1 MKKILIKREQ
11 SKLACFAEREKSR
24 TKFKI
29 KTFMLAVVALA
40 LTAPVFT
47 ACSSDDDNT
56 KENIISEFSVNDQKV
71 AAQKAKSKKN
81 TAVLLVA
88 FGSTWNNAFLAFD
101 KTITA
106 YEQAFPEADV
116 YISFSSD
123 ICINRASVGE
133 NVDDNGN
140 LVKRDYYEP
149 RYLLHAIGA
158 AKYSKIYVQSLQVIP
173 GEEFAAVVA
182 SVKKFMNNGYIG
194 DAHLDD
200 DYLAKL
206 AEDEAIFLGMPLLNN
221 PDVDVPEVAK
231 QLNALY
237 SSEAQQGVVAFMGHG
252 NPDTYDTFKANVR
265 YEQLEGELQK
275 LSPNYFVGTVDMP
288 DNYKQ
293 DVWARMQDKGINSGK
308 VCLHALMS
316 IAGDHAHNDMAGGAL
331 EGQDEDEYWDEND
344 PESEDNSWF
353 EFFIH
358 KGYTATVPLSGKH
371 PLGLLELPGVLN
383 VWINHTKNAE
393 FLEDAYHSMYPEE

>member
-1 MKKILIKREQ
+1 MK
-11 SKLACFAEREKSR
+11 
-24 TKFKI
+24 KI

-101 KTITA
+101 KTVTA

-133 NVDDNGN
+133 NTDDNGKI
-140 LVKRDYYEP
+140 VKRDYYEP

-206 AEDEAIFLGMPLLNN
+206 AKDEAIFLGMPLLNN

-265 YEQLEGELQK
+265 YEQLEEELQK
-275 LSPNYFVGTVDMP
+275 LNSNYFVGTVDMP

-293 DVWARMQDKGINSGK
+293 DVWARMQDKGIKNGK
-308 VCLHALMS
+308 VYLHALMS
-316 IAGDHAHNDMAGGAL
+316 IAGDHAHNDMAG
-331 EGQDEDEYWDEND
+331 EGDEYWTPMA
-344 PESEDNSWF
+344 PESEDVSWF
-353 EFFIH
+353 EFFSH
-358 KGYTATVPLSGKH
+358 MGYDAIVPVTNKH

-393 FLEDAYHSMYPEE
+393 FLEDAYHSMYPEEE

>member
-11 SKLACFAEREKSR
+11 SKLACFAEREESR

-29 KTFMLAVVALA
+29 KSFLVATIALA
-40 LTAPVFT
+40 MVAPVFT
-47 ACSSDDDNT
+47 ACGSDDDD
-56 KENIISEFSVNDQKV
+56 KKQEIIENIVSEFSVNDKMV
-71 AAQKAKSKKN
+71 AEQKAKSKKDV
-81 TAVLLVA
+81 AVLLVA

-101 KTITA
+101 KTKAA
-106 YEQAFPEADV
+106 YEAAFPNADV
-116 YISFSSD
+116 YVCFSSD

-140 LVKRDYYEP
+140 IVKRDYYEP

-200 DYLAKL
+200 AYLAKL
-206 AEDEAIFLGMPLLNN
+206 AENEAIFLGMPLLNN

-265 YEQLEGELQK
+265 YEQLEEELQK
-275 LSPNYFVGTVDMP
+275 FSPNYFVGTVDMP

-293 DVWARMQDKGINSGK
+293 DVLARMQAKGINSGK
-308 VCLHALMS
+308 MYLHALMS
-316 IAGDHAHNDMAGGAL
+316 IAGDHAHNDMAG
-331 EGQDEDEYWDEND
+331 EGEEYWRQMD
-344 PESEDNSWF
+344 PDSEENSWY
-353 EFFIH
+353 EFFSH
-358 KGYTATVPLSGKH
+358 KDYEVTVPVTNKH

-383 VWINHTKNAE
+383 VWVSHTKNAE

>member
-1 MKKILIKREQ
+1 MK
-11 SKLACFAEREKSR
+11 
-24 TKFKI
+24 KI
-29 KTFMLAVVALA
+29 KTFLVATIA
-40 LTAPVFT
+40 FAMVAPVFT
-47 ACSSDDDNT
+47 ACGSDDDDN
-56 KENIISEFSVNDQKV
+56 KQEIIENIVSEFSVNDQMV
-71 AAQKAKSKKN
+71 AAQKAKSGKDV
-81 TAVLLVA
+81 AVLLVA

-101 KTITA
+101 KTKAA
-106 YEQAFPEADV
+106 YEAAFPNADV
-116 YISFSSD
+116 YVCFSSD
-123 ICINRASVGE
+123 ICINRASAGE

-140 LVKRDYYEP
+140 IVKRDYYEP

-200 DYLAKL
+200 AYLAKL
-206 AEDEAIFLGMPLLNN
+206 AKDEAIFLGMPLLND
-221 PDVDVPEVAK
+221 PEKDVPKVAE

-237 SSEAQQGVVAFMGHG
+237 ASEAQQGVVAFMGHG

-265 YEQLEGELQK
+265 YEQLEKELQK
-275 LSPNYFVGTVDMP
+275 FSPNYFVGTVDMP

-293 DVWARMQDKGINSGK
+293 DVMERMQKKGINNGK
-308 VCLHALMS
+308 VFLHALMS
-316 IAGDHAHNDMAGGAL
+316 IAGDHAHNDMAG
-331 EGQDEDEYWDEND
+331 EGDEYWDAED

-353 EFFIH
+353 EFFNH
-358 KGYTATVPLSGKH
+358 NGYNASVPVSGNH
-371 PLGLLELPGVLN
+371 PLGLLELSGVLN
-383 VWINHTKNAE
+383 VWISHTKNAE

>member
-1 MKKILIKREQ
+1 MKKIK
-11 SKLACFAEREKSR
+11 SFVLAAVAFA
-24 TKFKI
+24 
-29 KTFMLAVVALA
+29 LV
-40 LTAPVFT
+40 APVFT
-47 ACSSDDDNT
+47 ACDSDSKSETID
-56 KENIISEFSVNDQKV
+56 NIISEYSVNDEMV
-71 AAQKAKSKKN
+71 AAQKAKSKKDV
-81 TAVLLVA
+81 AVLLIA

-101 KTITA
+101 KTKAA
-106 YEQAFPEADV
+106 YEEAFPNADV
-116 YISFSSD
+116 YVCFSSD

-140 LVKRDYYEP
+140 IVKRDYYEP

-182 SVKKFMNNGYIG
+182 SVKKFMNNGFLG
-194 DAHLDD
+194 KAHLDD

-206 AEDEAIFLGMPLLNN
+206 EANKAIFLGMPLLNN
-221 PDVDVPEVAK
+221 PEVDVPEVAK

-265 YEQLEGELQK
+265 YEQLEEALQQY
-275 LSPNYFVGTVDMP
+275 SPNYFVGTVDMP

-293 DVWARMQDKGINSGK
+293 DVWARMKEKGINSGK
-308 VCLHALMS
+308 VYLHALMS
-316 IAGDHAHNDMAGGAL
+316 IAGDHAHNDMAG
-331 EGQDEDEYWDEND
+331 EGDEYWDASDE
-344 PESEDNSWF
+344 ESEDNSWF
-353 EFFIH
+353 EFFSH
-358 KGYTATVPLSGKH
+358 KGYEVNVPVTNNH
-371 PLGLLELPGVLN
+371 PLGLLELPGILN